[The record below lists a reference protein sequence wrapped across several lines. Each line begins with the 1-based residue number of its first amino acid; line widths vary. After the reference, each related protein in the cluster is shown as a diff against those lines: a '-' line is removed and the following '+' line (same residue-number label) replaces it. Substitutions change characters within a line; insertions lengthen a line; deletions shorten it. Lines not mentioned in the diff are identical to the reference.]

1 MLLLKDIEK
10 IESQI
15 RKLEN
20 LHLLTNEDS
29 QRVNILSKEFEK
41 CKTQGSF
48 GFNTTLYRIQK
59 DLEKIS
65 VKYF

>member
-29 QRVNILSKEFEK
+29 QRINILSKELAK

-65 VKYF
+65 AKYF